1 MLRARKD
8 GITVSRAVKEGLGF
22 RVEVWGAF
30 TAYGFTS
37 GLKPHTFHPNTK
49 PQTLTNQDVVPLW
62 RRLSPALA
70 CRSWLHGPG
79 HGWFSTTFLNQKRL
93 DVGPGFRVRGLG

>member
-1 MLRARKD
+1 MLRARED

-37 GLKPHTFHPNTK
+37 GLKPHTFHPDRKTPDPNESGC
-49 PQTLTNQDVVPLW
+49 
-62 RRLSPALA
+62 RASLA
-70 CRSWLHGPG
+70 
-79 HGWFSTTFLNQKRL
+79 TTFTSSGMSFLVAWAWTRMVFDNRSQPKAAR
-93 DVGPGFRVRGLG
+93 RGSRI